1 MSNLTSEVSKSH
13 SFYGLTLE
21 EWERVKVCSSSRPWR
36 IQSCIHHLVYKTAKS
51 QPGAVALCSWD
62 GSWTYSEL
70 VTIID
75 QTSNWLLHNGVSP
88 GDMVPLY
95 FEKSKWAIVAIL
107 SIMKVGAAW
116 VPLDLNQPFERILE
130 IVQETNSKHV
140 ATSKTYAKT
149 FTQEVPLKPLI
160 FDQELID
167 SLVVIES
174 EITNAVEPSQVAFVM
189 FTVSC
194 FPHS

>member
-1 MSNLTSEVSKSH
+1 MDSDVSESRSL
-13 SFYGLTLE
+13 YGLTAA
-21 EWERVKVCSSSRPWR
+21 EWERVNVCSSSRPRR
-36 IQSCIHHLVYKTAKS
+36 IQSCIHHLVYETAKS
-51 QPGAVALCSWD
+51 QPEAVALCSWD

-70 VTIID
+70 VIIID
-75 QTSNWLLHNGVSP
+75 RTSNWLLHIGVSP

-130 IVQETNSKHV
+130 IVQETKSKHV
-140 ATSKTYAKT
+140 ATSKAYAKT
-149 FTQEVPLKPLI
+149 FTQEVPLEPLI

-167 SLVVIES
+167 SHVLIES
-174 EITNAVEPSQVAFVM
+174 EIINAVEPSQVAFVM

-194 FPHS
+194 LPRS